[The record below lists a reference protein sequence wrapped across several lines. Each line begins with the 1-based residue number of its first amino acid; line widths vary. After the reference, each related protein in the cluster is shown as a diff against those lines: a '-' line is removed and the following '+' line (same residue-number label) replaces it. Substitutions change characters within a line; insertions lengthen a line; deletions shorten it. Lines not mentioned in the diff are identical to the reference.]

1 MALDLNLLYGEMA
14 VSALF
19 HGMMPFIVFALSQN
33 VLSMTRNSYI
43 ITLIV
48 TCVIL
53 SFVFQFGF
61 LTALQQSTCKGVKD
75 IASIAKGSAMGALT
89 TAIMLAIPVFVEP
102 MRLMVTSLPII
113 GTAHNITL
121 DPKDAKNQAVIFGAA
136 KEVIGS
142 PTPAAPIR
150 TQPTDQ
156 ELETQTRREMAMGGA
171 YWSAVAGAYGVG
183 IGCMYATASC
193 GST

>member
-33 VLSMTRNSYI
+33 VLAMTRNSYV
-43 ITLIV
+43 ITLLV
-48 TCVIL
+48 ACVVL
-53 SFVFQFGF
+53 SFIFQFGF

-75 IASIAKGSAMGALT
+75 IGSIAKGAGFGALT

-102 MRLMVTSLPII
+102 MRLMVTSLPFI
-113 GTAHNITL
+113 GTAHNIAL
-121 DPKDAKNQAVIFGAA
+121 DPKDAKNQAVIFDAA
-136 KEVIGS
+136 KQVIGS
-142 PTPAAPIR
+142 GPAAPIR

-171 YWSAVAGAYGVG
+171 YWTAIAGAYGVG

>member
-1 MALDLNLLYGEMA
+1 MALDLNLLYGEMV

-33 VLSMTRNSYI
+33 VLSLTRNNYI
-43 ITLIV
+43 ITLLV
-48 TCVIL
+48 ACVIL
-53 SFVFQFGF
+53 SFIFQFGF

-75 IASIAKGSAMGALT
+75 IGSIAKGSAYGALT
-89 TAIMLAIPVFVEP
+89 TAIMLAIPIFVEP
-102 MRLMVTSLPII
+102 MRLMVTSLPVI
-113 GTAHNITL
+113 GMAHNITL

-136 KEVIGS
+136 KQVTDS
-142 PTPAAPIR
+142 NTPPNPIR

-156 ELETQTRREMAMGGA
+156 EIETQTRREMAMGGA
-171 YWSAVAGAYGVG
+171 YWAAAAGAYGVG

>member
-33 VLSMTRNSYI
+33 VLGMTRNSYI

-75 IASIAKGSAMGALT
+75 IASIAKGSAAGALT

-121 DPKDAKNQAVIFGAA
+121 DPKDAKNQAVIFDAA
-136 KEVIGS
+136 KQVIGS
-142 PTPAAPIR
+142 GPAAPIR

-156 ELETQTRREMAMGGA
+156 ELETQTRKEMAMGGA
-171 YWSAVAGAYGVG
+171 YWTAVAGAYGVG
-183 IGCMYATASC
+183 IGCMYATGSC